1 MKAAQKTWGWYLALP
16 PRNKIGLS
24 LIFVPIVLQAALWV
38 APKRQPTC
46 SEAKVQQEFLRSQP
60 ATTANFK
67 AAGQNAVDVLNACI
81 KRK

>member
-1 MKAAQKTWGWYLALP
+1 MKAVQKTWGWYLALP
-16 PRNKIGLS
+16 TRNKIGFS
-24 LIFVPIVLQAALWV
+24 LILVPIVVQVVTWV
-38 APKRQPTC
+38 TPDRKPTC
-46 SEAKVQQEFLRSQP
+46 TEAKVQQEFLRSQP